1 MTDDKAKGCKELESA
16 DSAYEE
22 DFRKKS
28 TYRSFMG
35 ALYSAIGGAAFIG
48 VLGTLTNLAL
58 GTAAI
63 AGGFT
68 LGTGLLIG
76 GLVIVGAGAI
86 FLAQREYTELG
97 CLQQDRFA
105 RNNAKAMGHQPSP
118 SVEKSTEVATQL
130 PVPAQEKRRFA
141 DTIQPRGKNFVEA
154 ATAEKGCQTCHS
166 R

>member
-1 MTDDKAKGCKELESA
+1 
-16 DSAYEE
+16 
-22 DFRKKS
+22 
-28 TYRSFMG
+28 MG
-35 ALYSAIGGAAFIG
+35 ALYSAIGGASFIG

-58 GTAAI
+58 GTATI
-63 AGGFT
+63 VGGFT

-76 GLVIVGAGAI
+76 GLVVVGAAAI

-118 SVEKSTEVATQL
+118 SVEKSAEVATKL
-130 PVPAQEKRRFA
+130 PAPTQEKRRFTE
-141 DTIQPRGKNFVEA
+141 TIQPRGKNFVE
-154 ATAEKGCQTCHS
+154 TAVTEKECQTCHS